1 MNAIEWRSE
10 SIHQIEL
17 RSQSNDIRW
26 IKCTWMLMLTNGLF
40 DEICV
45 IKMLRIISMAELS
58 MDTMSTNLLTFRTV
72 VMWRKYVNYYCALC
86 LPLCIRIL
94 SFKRTRHAMT
104 RAQSIQNDN
113 LRIVCRIKTEFL
125 NSLGLYFCAIRSIKP
140 SNGIDVRLF
149 ESIWQVNN
157 SLNFVHFQTLMSGV
171 SFVRILYSPWILC
184 VFSVRSLREIRLAIN
199 TGRNLEV
206 IRSFE

>member
-113 LRIVCRIKTEFL
+113 LQIVRRIKTKFL

-140 SNGIDVRLF
+140 SNGIDV
-149 ESIWQVNN
+149 
-157 SLNFVHFQTLMSGV
+157 
-171 SFVRILYSPWILC
+171 SFVWIHMTSQQFTEFRAFSNTNERSVFRTDF
-184 VFSVRSLREIRLAIN
+184 VFSMNTVRVQCTLITWNSISN
-199 TGRNLEV
+199 QHG
-206 IRSFE
+206 S